1 MAADYPTGEWYR
13 KYISSYEDRV
23 MKEFQKQ
30 IMKGTTEADN
40 LDYKKHY
47 DNMLESGMFFE
58 WNPDMCGLWE
68 ADMVKWIEKY
78 GNGVEEEEL
87 VVKEPMPEYYQEL
100 QNIQLKLQEII
111 DALRNAIE
119 KGNDLHLGIVVG
131 QTLKQLEDIA
141 YK

>member
-1 MAADYPTGEWYR
+1 MET
-13 KYISSYEDRV
+13 
-23 MKEFQKQ
+23 
-30 IMKGTTEADN
+30 N
-40 LDYKKHY
+40 YKFHY
-47 DNMLESGMFFE
+47 DAMLNSGMFFE

-78 GNGVEEEEL
+78 GNGVEAEEL
-87 VVKEPMPEYYQEL
+87 NVEEPMPNHYHEL
-100 QNIQLKLQEII
+100 QSIQLKLQEII

>member
-1 MAADYPTGEWYR
+1 MAADYPTGKWYR
-13 KYISSYEDRV
+13 SFIEKYEENVFKKFEED
-23 MKEFQKQ
+23 
-30 IMKGTTEADN
+30 IMAGTIETNN
-40 LDYKKHY
+40 LYYKKHY

-78 GNGVEEEEL
+78 GNGVEAEEL
-87 VVKEPMPEYYQEL
+87 KTIETDYRQDLEK
-100 QNIQLKLQEII
+100 IQLKLQEII

>member
-1 MAADYPTGEWYR
+1 
-13 KYISSYEDRV
+13 
-23 MKEFQKQ
+23 
-30 IMKGTTEADN
+30 
-40 LDYKKHY
+40 
-47 DNMLESGMFFE
+47 MFFE

-78 GNGVEEEEL
+78 GDGVEAEEL
-87 VVKEPMPEYYQEL
+87 NVQEPMPEHYQEL
-100 QNIQLKLQEII
+100 QNIQLKLEEII

-119 KGNDLHLGIVVG
+119 KGNDLHLGIVIG

>member
-1 MAADYPTGEWYR
+1 MAADYPTGKWYR
-13 KYISSYEDRV
+13 SFIEKYEENVFKKFEED
-23 MKEFQKQ
+23 

-40 LDYKKHY
+40 LDYKKEY
-47 DNMLESGMFFE
+47 DYMLATGMFFE

-68 ADMVKWIEKY
+68 ADMVKFIEKY
-78 GNGVEEEEL
+78 GNSLKEKEL
-87 VVKEPMPEYYQEL
+87 NVQESISDHVQEL
-100 QNIQLKLQEII
+100 QEIQVKIENIIN
-111 DALRNAIE
+111 ALRNAIE

>member
-1 MAADYPTGEWYR
+1 
-13 KYISSYEDRV
+13 
-23 MKEFQKQ
+23 
-30 IMKGTTEADN
+30 
-40 LDYKKHY
+40 
-47 DNMLESGMFFE
+47 MLNSGMFFE

-68 ADMVKWIEKY
+68 ADMVKWIDKY
-78 GNGVEEEEL
+78 GKKVVEDSI
-87 VVKEPMPEYYQEL
+87 VK
-100 QNIQLKLQEII
+100 NTKDKLKEVI

>member
-1 MAADYPTGEWYR
+1 MET
-13 KYISSYEDRV
+13 
-23 MKEFQKQ
+23 
-30 IMKGTTEADN
+30 N
-40 LDYKKHY
+40 YKFHY
-47 DNMLESGMFFE
+47 DAMLNSGMFFE

-78 GNGVEEEEL
+78 GNGVEAEEL
-87 VVKEPMPEYYQEL
+87 KTIETDYRQDLE
-100 QNIQLKLQEII
+100 NIQLKLQEII